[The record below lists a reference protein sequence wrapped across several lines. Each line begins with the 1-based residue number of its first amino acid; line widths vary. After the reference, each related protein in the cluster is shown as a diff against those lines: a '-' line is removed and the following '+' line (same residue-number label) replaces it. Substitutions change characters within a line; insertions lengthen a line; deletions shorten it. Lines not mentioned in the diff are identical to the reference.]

1 MSTRSAS
8 WGRRAYY
15 GINGFILVFLLG
27 PLLVVA
33 VFSLNPTPYIQFPPV
48 GVTLHWYEKFFASY
62 EFMNSLWLS
71 LRVAAAV
78 VVVSSFIGAC
88 AALALARG
96 SLPGTRF
103 LAALF
108 LAPLMLPAILTGLA
122 LFQLLLTLG
131 IGRPTWALVIGHTLV
146 AVPYV
151 IRTTI
156 AVLAD
161 FDRRIEEAAAAL
173 GASPVRVFFEVTLPI
188 IRPGIIAGGIFAFI
202 ISFDQFPISLF
213 LVAPNNETLPI
224 VMFNYMKFELDGA
237 IAAASMV
244 SILLALAVVI
254 VIDRLVGLRATMKI

>member
-1 MSTRSAS
+1 MSPRSAS

-78 VVVSSFIGAC
+78 VVLSSFIGAC

-122 LFQLLLTLG
+122 LFQLTEMGPVRSLKTIVRAFVIDVECGQIGSILVNEVTACAPGNPNGCLDGLTLSS
-131 IGRPTWALVIGHTLV
+131 RL
-146 AVPYV
+146 
-151 IRTTI
+151 
-156 AVLAD
+156 
-161 FDRRIEEAAAAL
+161 
-173 GASPVRVFFEVTLPI
+173 
-188 IRPGIIAGGIFAFI
+188 
-202 ISFDQFPISLF
+202 
-213 LVAPNNETLPI
+213 
-224 VMFNYMKFELDGA
+224 KEL
-237 IAAASMV
+237 
-244 SILLALAVVI
+244 
-254 VIDRLVGLRATMKI
+254 RFYK